1 MPNHTKS
8 YKTILNEN
16 FYLKGRIATLES
28 EKKALEL
35 KIEKMENK
43 SKHPKSEKVEKRPKI
58 EIVPET
64 RED

>member
-1 MPNHTKS
+1 MPANTKS

-43 SKHPKSEKVEKRPKI
+43 NHKPKSEKTEKRPKI
-58 EIVPET
+58 EAIPET
-64 RED
+64 R